1 MMDQKKND
9 WLAALFFQPDK
20 SVQELVNL
28 GITPDNS
35 NVKDREYYKGIPEI
49 QEAFKNDRGE
59 FDNQKF
65 DTYYKD
71 VLDLYN
77 RADEANLASI
87 AMDSFTYDP
96 ADYFAPLG
104 GDVLDVSSRLVKFSN
119 PERRSRGIVN
129 LYETSGPTMSI
140 REVAQTNK
148 IFNYDTGKFED

>member
-59 FDNQKF
+59 FDNQKNW
-65 DTYYKD
+65 YI
-71 VLDLYN
+71 L
-77 RADEANLASI
+77 
-87 AMDSFTYDP
+87 
-96 ADYFAPLG
+96 
-104 GDVLDVSSRLVKFSN
+104 
-119 PERRSRGIVN
+119 
-129 LYETSGPTMSI
+129 
-140 REVAQTNK
+140 
-148 IFNYDTGKFED
+148 